1 MFLEALV
8 PKQPR
13 SRRTSVQA
21 AANPARSNT
30 FLAETIELV
39 STGSLSAYAR
49 ELRQHSDKQVAQIAA
64 SLRAFGFLVPV
75 IAAADNTIVAGHGRW
90 LAAKHLG
97 LPRLPVIRAGHL
109 SLERLR
115 AFRLADNRLAE
126 NAGWN
131 REALALELSE
141 LTGLELDFE
150 LELTGFETAEIDLIL
165 EPPATKAVADP
176 ADACPPLA
184 TGPAITQLGDLW
196 QLGAHRLLCASALEA
211 DSYAALLQ
219 GESVR
224 MVFSDPPYNVPVS
237 GHVCGSGKVQHREFA
252 MASGEMSEAEFVTF
266 LDRAMAHLRD
276 HLVPGGL
283 MYLAMDHRH
292 VFELSTAVR
301 RTGLE
306 QLNICVWNKTN
317 AGMGSFYRSKHELI
331 FVLRKPGAPH
341 LNTVELGR
349 HGRYRTNVWDYAGVN
364 TFGRHRMQELSSHP
378 TVKPVALVIDAI
390 KDCTRRGERVLDAFC
405 GSGTTLIAAE
415 RTGRVGYG
423 VELDPLYV
431 DVAVRRWQAL
441 TGLEAVHAITGASF
455 AEQAASLARDEGRS
469 AVVSL
474 AANQPSAT
482 MQPGMAMGEGSHV

>member
-1 MFLEALV
+1 MLLEALV

-13 SRRTSVQA
+13 SRRTAVSE
-21 AANPARSNT
+21 AANPTFSNT
-30 FLAETIELV
+30 FLADTIELV
-39 STGSLSAYAR
+39 PSDSLTAYAR
-49 ELRQHSDKQVAQIAA
+49 ELRLHSSKQVAQIAA
-64 SLRAFGFLVPV
+64 SLRSFGFLVPV

-109 SLERLR
+109 SPERLR

-131 REALALELSE
+131 REALAIELSE

-165 EPPATKAVADP
+165 DPSATKTVADP
-176 ADACPPLA
+176 ADACPPL
-184 TGPAITQLGDLW
+184 TSGPTVTQIGDLW
-196 QLGAHRLLCASALEA
+196 QLGPHRLVCASALEA
-211 DSYAALLQ
+211 DSYATLLRD
-219 GESVR
+219 ESVR

-252 MASGEMSEAEFVTF
+252 MASGEMSEAEFVAF
-266 LDRAMAHLRD
+266 LVQAMAHLRD
-276 HLVPGGL
+276 RLVPGGL

-292 VFELSTAVR
+292 VFELSTAAR
-301 RTGLE
+301 QTGLE

-331 FVLRKPGAPH
+331 FVLRKPGAAH

-390 KDCTRRGERVLDAFC
+390 KDCTRRGDRVLDAFC

-415 RTGRVGYG
+415 RAGRVSYG

-441 TGLEAVHAITGASF
+441 TGREAVHAITGASF
-455 AEQAASLARDEGRS
+455 AEQAASLDRDEGRS
-469 AVVSL
+469 VVVST
-474 AANQPSAT
+474 AVSRPSAT
-482 MQPGMAMGEGSHV
+482 LQPGMAMGEGSHV

>member
-1 MFLEALV
+1 M

-13 SRRTSVQA
+13 SRRSSVRA
-21 AANPARSNT
+21 AVNPTGSNT

-39 STGSLSAYAR
+39 STDSLSAYAR

-90 LAAKHLG
+90 LAAKFLG

-109 SLERLR
+109 SPEHLR

-165 EPPATKAVADP
+165 DPPSTKAVADP
-176 ADACPPLA
+176 ADACLPLA
-184 TGPAITQLGDLW
+184 TGPAVTQLGDLW
-196 QLGAHRLLCASALEA
+196 QMGPHRLLCASALEA
-211 DSYAALLQ
+211 ESYVALLQ

-237 GHVCGSGKVQHREFA
+237 GHVCGWGKVQHREFA

-276 HLVPGGL
+276 QLMPGGL

-292 VFELSTAVR
+292 VFELSTAAR
-301 RTGLE
+301 ATGLE
-306 QLNICVWNKTN
+306 QLNICV
-317 AGMGSFYRSKHELI
+317 
-331 FVLRKPGAPH
+331 
-341 LNTVELGR
+341 
-349 HGRYRTNVWDYAGVN
+349 
-364 TFGRHRMQELSSHP
+364 
-378 TVKPVALVIDAI
+378 
-390 KDCTRRGERVLDAFC
+390 
-405 GSGTTLIAAE
+405 
-415 RTGRVGYG
+415 
-423 VELDPLYV
+423 
-431 DVAVRRWQAL
+431 
-441 TGLEAVHAITGASF
+441 
-455 AEQAASLARDEGRS
+455 
-469 AVVSL
+469 
-474 AANQPSAT
+474 
-482 MQPGMAMGEGSHV
+482 

>member
-13 SRRTSVQA
+13 SRRSSISA
-21 AANPARSNT
+21 AANPTASNT
-30 FLAETIELV
+30 FLVEIIELV
-39 STGSLSAYAR
+39 PSDSLTAYDR
-49 ELRQHSDKQVAQIAA
+49 DLRQHSDKQIAQIAA

-109 SLERLR
+109 SPERLR

-131 REALALELSE
+131 REALAVELAE
-141 LTGLELDFE
+141 LTGLELEFE

-165 EPPATKAVADP
+165 DPPNDKAAADP
-176 ADACPPLA
+176 ADVCPPLA
-184 TGPAITQLGDLW
+184 AGSAVTQAGDLW
-196 QLGAHRLLCASALEA
+196 QLGPHRLLCASALEA
-211 DSYAALLQ
+211 DNYAMLLQ

-252 MASGEMSEAEFVTF
+252 MASGEMSEAEFVAF
-266 LDRAMAHLRD
+266 LVQAMAHLRER
-276 HLVPGGL
+276 LVPGGL

-292 VFELSTAVR
+292 VFELSTAAR
-301 RTGLE
+301 QIGLE

-331 FVLRKPGAPH
+331 FVLRKPGAAH

-364 TFGRHRMQELSSHP
+364 TFGRHRIRELSSHP

-415 RTGRVGYG
+415 RAGRVGYG
-423 VELDPLYV
+423 IELDPVYV

-441 TGLEAVHAITGASF
+441 SGREAVHAITGASF

-469 AVVSL
+469 AVISL
-474 AANQPSAT
+474 AASQPSAT

>member
-13 SRRTSVQA
+13 SRRSSTSA
-21 AANPARSNT
+21 AANPTVPNT

-39 STGSLSAYAR
+39 PSDSLTAYAR
-49 ELRQHSDKQVAQIAA
+49 DLRQHSDKQVAQIAA
-64 SLRAFGFLVPV
+64 SLRAFGFLVPL

-109 SLERLR
+109 SPERLR

-131 REALALELSE
+131 REALAMELSE

-165 EPPATKAVADP
+165 DPPTAKAATDP
-176 ADACPPLA
+176 ADACPLLA
-184 TGPAITQLGDLW
+184 AGPAVTQLGDLW
-196 QLGAHRLLCASALEA
+196 QLGPHRLLCGSALEA
-211 DSYAALLQ
+211 DSYATLLQ

-252 MASGEMSEAEFVTF
+252 MASGEMSEAEFVAF
-266 LDRAMAHLRD
+266 LDQAIAHLRER
-276 HLVPGGL
+276 LVPGGL

-292 VFELSTAVR
+292 VFELSTAAR
-301 RTGLE
+301 QTGLE

-415 RTGRVGYG
+415 RAGRVGYG
-423 VELDPLYV
+423 IELDPLYV
-431 DVAVRRWQAL
+431 DVAVRRWQSL
-441 TGLEAVHAITGASF
+441 TGRAAVHAITGATF
-455 AEQAASLARDEGRS
+455 AEQAASLDRDEGRS
-469 AVVSL
+469 AAVST
-474 AANQPSAT
+474 AASQPSAKT
-482 MQPGMAMGEGSHV
+482 QLSMVMREESHV

>member
-13 SRRTSVQA
+13 SRRTSAQA
-21 AANPARSNT
+21 PANPARSNT

-39 STGSLSAYAR
+39 PTDSLSAYAR

-109 SLERLR
+109 SPERLR

-165 EPPATKAVADP
+165 DPPTTKAIADP

-184 TGPAITQLGDLW
+184 TGPAVTQLGDLW
-196 QLGAHRLLCASALEA
+196 QLGPHRLLCGSALEA

-292 VFELSTAVR
+292 VFELSTAAR
-301 RTGLE
+301 QTGLE

-415 RTGRVGYG
+415 RAGRVGYG

-441 TGLEAVHAITGASF
+441 TGREAVHAITGTSF
-455 AEQAASLARDEGRS
+455 AEQAASLDRNEGHS
-469 AVVSL
+469 AVVSTV
-474 AANQPSAT
+474 AGQPSAM
-482 MQPGMAMGEGSHV
+482 MQPCMAMGEGSHV

>member
-1 MFLEALV
+1 M

-21 AANPARSNT
+21 TTNLTRSNT

-39 STGSLSAYAR
+39 STDSLTAYAR

-75 IAAADNTIVAGHGRW
+75 IAAADDTIVAGHGRW
-90 LAAKHLG
+90 LAATHLG

-109 SLERLR
+109 SPERLR

-165 EPPATKAVADP
+165 DPPASKAVNDP

-184 TGPAITQLGDLW
+184 TGHAVTQAGDLW
-196 QLGAHRLLCASALEA
+196 QLGPHRLLCGSALEA

-252 MASGEMSEAEFVTF
+252 MASGEMSEAEFVAF
-266 LDRAMAHLRD
+266 LDLAMAHLRD

-301 RTGLE
+301 QTGLE

-415 RTGRVGYG
+415 RAGRVGYG
-423 VELDPLYV
+423 LELDPLYV

-441 TGLEAVHAITGASF
+441 TGREAVHAITGASF
-455 AEQAASLARDEGRS
+455 AEQAASLDRDEGRS
-469 AVVSL
+469 AAVST
-474 AANQPSAT
+474 ATCKPSAT
-482 MQPGMAMGEGSHV
+482 MQSGMMMGEGSHV

>member
-1 MFLEALV
+1 M

-13 SRRTSVQA
+13 SRRTSVRA
-21 AANPARSNT
+21 AANPTFSNT

-39 STGSLSAYAR
+39 RSDSLTAYTR
-49 ELRQHSDKQVAQIAA
+49 DLRQHSDKQVAQIAA
-64 SLRAFGFLVPV
+64 SLRAFGFLVPL

-97 LPRLPVIRAGHL
+97 LPRLPVIRVEHL
-109 SLERLR
+109 SSERLR

-126 NAGWN
+126 SAGWN
-131 REALALELSE
+131 REALAMELSE
-141 LTGLELDFE
+141 LTELDLDFE
-150 LELTGFETAEIDLIL
+150 LELTGFEIAEIDLIL
-165 EPPATKAVADP
+165 DPPNDKAATDP

-184 TGPAITQLGDLW
+184 AGPAVTQAGDLW
-196 QLGAHRLLCASALEA
+196 QLGPHRLLCGSALEA
-211 DSYAALLQ
+211 DSYVMLLQ

-252 MASGEMSEAEFVTF
+252 MASGEMSEAEFVAF
-266 LDRAMAHLRD
+266 LDQAMAHLRD
-276 HLVPGGL
+276 RLVPGGL

-292 VFELSTAVR
+292 VFELSTAAR
-301 RTGLE
+301 QTGLE
-306 QLNICVWNKTN
+306 QINICVWNKTN

-331 FVLRKPGAPH
+331 FVLRKPGAAH

-415 RTGRVGYG
+415 RAGRIGYG
-423 VELDPLYV
+423 IELDPLYV
-431 DVAVRRWQAL
+431 DVAVRRWQSL
-441 TGLEAVHAITGASF
+441 TGRAAVHAITGVSF
-455 AEQAASLARDEGRS
+455 AERAASLDQDEGR
-469 AVVSL
+469 L
-474 AANQPSAT
+474 AAVSTAASQPSAKT
-482 MQPGMAMGEGSHV
+482 QLSMAMGE